1 VNNSTIARIL
11 IVDDEAAQVTA
22 LCRTLQGQG
31 YATTGFESSSQAL
44 QQLREGAFD
53 IVITDLMMPEL
64 DGIAFLRAAHQI
76 DPDLV
81 GIMMTGKGT
90 IDTAVAA
97 MQSGAL
103 DYIRKPFKLS
113 GMLPVLSRAL
123 GVRRLR
129 VEKAALALQLKE
141 RTAALEIAN
150 RELDAFARSA
160 SHDLR
165 TPATRIIGF
174 AELLLQEKAG
184 PLNTKQKEFL
194 GHMLDGCKQQVRLI
208 DGLLRLAR
216 LGHQPL
222 AKERVKVGD
231 LVHELLRERHEME
244 PQRKIAIQVG
254 PLADAWADPL
264 LLRQLFE
271 NLFANAFKFT
281 RRTENAAI
289 EVHGQHQDGE
299 SIYLVRDNGAGFDMQ
314 YADRLFTIAQRLHGD
329 DEFEGTGIGLSI
341 VQRIIERHGG
351 RISAQ
356 AEVDKG
362 ACFTVALPYQA
373 LDATAQSSS

>member
-1 VNNSTIARIL
+1 VNNSSIARLL
-11 IVDDEAAQVTA
+11 IVDDEATHVTA
-22 LCRTLQGQG
+22 LCRTLEAQG

-44 QQLREGAFD
+44 QRLRAGDFD
-53 IVITDLMMPEL
+53 VVITDLMMPEL
-64 DGIAFLRAAHQI
+64 DGIAFLRAAHEV

-81 GIMMTGKGT
+81 GIVMTGRGT

-97 MQSGAL
+97 MKGGAL
-103 DYIRKPFKLS
+103 DYILKPFKLS
-113 GMLPVLSRAL
+113 GILPVLSRAL
-123 GVRRLR
+123 GVRQLRL
-129 VEKAALALQLKE
+129 EKAALALQLKE

-150 RELDAFARSA
+150 RELEAFARSA

-165 TPATRIIGF
+165 APASRIIRF
-174 AELLLQEKAG
+174 AELLIAEKSG
-184 PLNTKQKEFL
+184 PLNAEQKEFV
-194 GHMLDGCKQQVRLI
+194 GYMLAGCQRQLRLI

-216 LGHQPL
+216 LVHQPL
-222 AKERVKVGD
+222 AKVRVNVGD
-231 LVHELLRERHEME
+231 LVGELLRELSEME
-244 PQRKIAIQVG
+244 PQRKISLEIG

-281 RRTENAAI
+281 RRTENAGI
-289 EVHGQHQDGE
+289 EVYGQHYDGE
-299 SIYLVRDNGAGFDMQ
+299 SIYVVRDNGAGFDMKH
-314 YADRLFTIAQRLHGD
+314 ADRLFTIAQRLHGD

-373 LDATAQSSS
+373 FDGL

>member
-1 VNNSTIARIL
+1 VA
-11 IVDDEAAQVTA
+11 A

-31 YATTGFESSSQAL
+31 YATTGFVSSAQAL

-64 DGIAFLRAAHQI
+64 DGIALLRAAHEI
-76 DPDLV
+76 DPDLI
-81 GIMMTGKGT
+81 GIVMTGRGT
-90 IDTAVAA
+90 IDTAVEA
-97 MQSGAL
+97 MKSGAL
-103 DYIRKPFKLS
+103 DYILKPFKLS
-113 GMLPVLSRAL
+113 SMLPVLSRAL
-123 GVRRLR
+123 AVRRLR
-129 VEKAALALQLKE
+129 LDKTALEKQLNE

-174 AELLLQEKAG
+174 AELLLQENAG
-184 PLNTKQKEFL
+184 PLNANQKEFL
-194 GHMLDGCKQQVRLI
+194 GHMLEACQRQVRLI

-222 AKERVKVGD
+222 AKLRVNVGD
-231 LVHELLRERHEME
+231 LVRELLRELSALE
-244 PQRKIAIQVG
+244 PQRKIALEVG

-281 RRTENAAI
+281 RRTENAGI
-289 EVHGQHQDGE
+289 EVFGQQHDGE
-299 SIYLVRDNGAGFDMQ
+299 SIYVVRDNGAGFDMQ
-314 YADRLFTIAQRLHGD
+314 FADRLFTIAERLHGD

-356 AEVDKG
+356 GEVDKG

-373 LDATAQSSS
+373 SDGL

>member
-1 VNNSTIARIL
+1 VNGAPIARLL

-22 LCRTLQGQG
+22 LCRTLQAQG
-31 YATTGFESSSQAL
+31 YATTGFGSSLQAL
-44 QQLREGAFD
+44 RQLRAGAFD

-64 DGIAFLRAAHQI
+64 DGMALLRAAREI

-81 GIMMTGKGT
+81 AIVMTGKGT
-90 IDTAVAA
+90 IDTAVEA
-97 MQSGAL
+97 MKSGAL
-103 DYIRKPFKLS
+103 DYILKPFKLS
-113 GMLPVLSRAL
+113 AMLPVLSRAL
-123 GVRRLR
+123 GVRRLCL
-129 VEKAALALQLKE
+129 EKAALALQLKE

-174 AELLLQEKAG
+174 AELLIQERAG
-184 PLNTKQKEFL
+184 PLNVKQKEFL
-194 GHMLDGCKQQVRLI
+194 GHMLEGCQRQVCLI

-222 AKERVKVGD
+222 AKERVKVDD
-231 LVHELLRERHEME
+231 LVHGLLRERQELE
-244 PQRKIAIQVG
+244 PQRKIALQVG
-254 PLADAWADPL
+254 PLPDAWADSL

-281 RRTENAAI
+281 RRTENAGV
-289 EVHGQHQDGE
+289 EVHEQNHAGE
-299 SIYLVRDNGAGFDMQ
+299 SVYVVRDNGAGFDMQ
-314 YADRLFTIAQRLHGD
+314 FADRLFTIAKRLHGD

-341 VQRIIERHGG
+341 VKRIIERHGG

-356 AEVDKG
+356 AEVGKG
-362 ACFTVALPYQA
+362 ACFTFALPDQV
-373 LDATAQSSS
+373 LDGP

>member
-1 VNNSTIARIL
+1 MNSALIARLL
-11 IVDDEAAQVTA
+11 IVDDEATHVTA
-22 LCRTLQGQG
+22 LCRTLQAEG
-31 YATTGFESSSQAL
+31 YATTGFESSTQAL
-44 QQLREGAFD
+44 QQLRAGAFD
-53 IVITDLMMPEL
+53 IVITDLMMPGL
-64 DGIAFLRAAHQI
+64 DGIAFLRAAHEI

-81 GIMMTGKGT
+81 GIVMTGRGT

-97 MQSGAL
+97 MKGGAL
-103 DYIRKPFKLS
+103 DYILKPFKLS
-113 GMLPVLSRAL
+113 GILPVLSRAL
-123 GVRRLR
+123 GVRRLCL
-129 VEKAALALQLKE
+129 EKAALALQLKE

-165 TPATRIIGF
+165 APATRIIRF
-174 AELLLQEKAG
+174 AELLIEEKPG
-184 PLNTKQKEFL
+184 PLNAEQKEFL
-194 GHMLDGCKQQVRLI
+194 GYMLEGGQRQLRLI

-216 LGHQPL
+216 LVHQPL
-222 AKERVKVGD
+222 TKVRVNVGD
-231 LVHELLRERHEME
+231 LVGELLRELGEME
-244 PQRKIAIQVG
+244 PQRKIALDVG

-281 RRTENAAI
+281 RRTENAGI
-289 EVHGQHQDGE
+289 EVYGQHHDGE
-299 SIYLVRDNGAGFDMQ
+299 SIYVVRDNGAGFDMQ
-314 YADRLFTIAQRLHGD
+314 HADRLFTIAQRLHGD

-362 ACFTVALPYQA
+362 ACFTVSLPYQA
-373 LDATAQSSS
+373 LDGL